1 MKVAFWVLALIFAL
15 FALVQYNDPD
25 PLLWALLYGGV
36 AVHFTLAALGK
47 LNRTVLWLWLGI
59 SVAWMI
65 TLVPAFLAWMGMGMP
80 NIAGSMQAEE
90 PHIELTREFLGLA
103 VAALACGWLLWKNK
117 NVEGE
122 L

>member
-1 MKVAFWVLALIFAL
+1 
-15 FALVQYNDPD
+15 
-25 PLLWALLYGGV
+25 
-36 AVHFTLAALGK
+36 
-47 LNRTVLWLWLGI
+47 
-59 SVAWMI
+59 
-65 TLVPAFLAWMGMGMP
+65 MGMP

-117 NVEGE
+117 NMEGE